1 MFKNM
6 SNKAWFLITGIACA
20 IITVLIIIGVIL
32 ERVSVMFA
40 FPFGIFAII
49 LIASAF
55 SVDEG
60 KQKPKKPQKKTKKQI
75 AEEQYVSPFFAD
87 DTDDLDKPVKGRKR
101 K

>member
-1 MFKNM
+1 MVFNYRH
-6 SNKAWFLITGIACA
+6 SVRYYHCA
-20 IITVLIIIGVIL
+20 YNYRVIL
-32 ERVSVMFA
+32 ERVGVMFA

-75 AEEQYVSPFFAD
+75 AEEQYVSPFFC
-87 DTDDLDKPVKGRKR
+87 
-101 K
+101 